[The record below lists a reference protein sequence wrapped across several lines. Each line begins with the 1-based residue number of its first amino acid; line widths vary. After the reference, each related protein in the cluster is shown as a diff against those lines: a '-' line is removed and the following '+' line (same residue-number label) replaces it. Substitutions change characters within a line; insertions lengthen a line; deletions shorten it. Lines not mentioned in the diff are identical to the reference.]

1 MLCKQCGSDAVEYDN
16 SQAVCQSCGLVV
28 AESQIVSDITFA
40 ETAAGGAAVQGSYLG
55 QDQTHVR
62 LSNTRFRSS
71 GAGESREQTMH
82 RAREAIERMAR
93 ASRITTTV
101 RDRALRWFSLA
112 LNGGTANPRHDDG
125 QPKNFVLGRK
135 QEYTVASCL
144 YVACRMERTTHM
156 LIDFADAMNVSGPA
170 LAIAFAHVSDSR

>member
-1 MLCKQCGSDAVEYDN
+1 MRCKACGQDAVEYDG
-16 SQAVCQSCGLVV
+16 SQAVCNNCGVV
-28 AESQIVSDITFA
+28 SAESQIVSDVTFA

-55 QDQTHVR
+55 QDQVHVR
-62 LSNTRFRSS
+62 TANTRFRTS

-93 ASRITTTV
+93 ANRISTTV

-112 LNGGTANPRHDDG
+112 LNGEPVNSRGDDA

-144 YVACRMERTTHM
+144 YVACRMEKTTHM
-156 LIDFADAMNVSGPA
+156 LIDFADAMNVSCCQCCKIKA
-170 LAIAFAHVSDSR
+170 RIRRS